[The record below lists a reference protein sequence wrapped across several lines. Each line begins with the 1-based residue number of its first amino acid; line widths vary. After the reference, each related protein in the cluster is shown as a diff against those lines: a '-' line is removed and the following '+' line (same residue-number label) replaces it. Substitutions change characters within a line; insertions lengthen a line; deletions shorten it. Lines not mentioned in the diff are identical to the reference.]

1 MNQDSISTKLTN
13 FLESIVEWV
22 GKAVSWL
29 IMVLI
34 LSIVYEVI
42 SRFLFNAPTFW
53 SYDISYM
60 VGGTAMVL
68 GSAWTL
74 KVGQHVRVDIFYYN
88 FSPKVQAV
96 MDIINSF
103 ILFFPV
109 ITIGLIYSVP
119 QVIFSWSKQEKIYS
133 GIWNPPIYH
142 VKTFIA
148 LAMFLLLIQSISE
161 LVKNVQKLR
170 QEGRNSNGG

>member
-1 MNQDSISTKLTN
+1 MNQDNISTKLTG
-13 FLESIVEWV
+13 FLECIVEWV
-22 GKAVSWL
+22 GKAASWL

-34 LSIVYEVI
+34 ISIVYEVI

-96 MDIINSF
+96 IDIVISF
-103 ILFFPV
+103 ILLFPV
-109 ITIGLIYSVP
+109 IAIGLIYSVP
-119 QVIFSWSKQEKIYS
+119 EVIFSWSRHERIYS
-133 GIWNPPIYH
+133 GVWNPPIYH

-148 LAMFLLLIQSISE
+148 LAMFLLLIQGISE
-161 LVKNVQKLR
+161 LIKNVQKLR